1 LNNPTS
7 LLPAV
12 PPQMPQVKPNAFLRW
27 LARCTLRMGGWKVT
41 GTLPDIPRLV
51 FIIAR
56 IRPTGTAC
64 GAWRPRS
71 RWA

>member
-1 LNNPTS
+1 MNNPTS

-41 GTLPDIPRLV
+41 GTLPDIP
-51 FIIAR
+51 
-56 IRPTGTAC
+56 
-64 GAWRPRS
+64 
-71 RWA
+71 